1 MKTVDRQSRV
11 ASVDALRGLV
21 MIIMALD
28 HTRDFFH
35 ADAMLYQP
43 EDLSRT
49 NVILFFTRWVTHIC
63 APTFMFTAGLGAFFW
78 LKRSGKTTI
87 QLSRFLWTRGLWLML
102 LEVTVLRFAM
112 SFGLFSGPVLLTVL
126 WALGLS
132 MIVLGFLIWLPIR
145 LIAVFSILVIVLQHL
160 LDKVPIEKFGSAE
173 WLWHIVRQPGMVD
186 AGGII
191 VIVAYTLVAWFAVM
205 ALGFSAGPLMLEEE
219 RQRRRTLVYIGL
231 GLIVAFLVIRGI
243 NVYGDPVPW
252 STKVPG
258 MTILSF
264 LKCNKYPPSLDFL
277 LMTLGPALI
286 LLAWLDG
293 MRCSIQSADRLW
305 TCTAL
310 LFHPA
315 HDACSRADDSGGS
328 REVRE
333 DWVSLHP
340 RAFDRWLSKTLSR
353 ELRLSVVARLRHVG
367 SGCRPHVPALSLV
380 FTSQG
385 TTP

>member
-1 MKTVDRQSRV
+1 
-11 ASVDALRGLV
+11 

-43 EDLSRT
+43 EDLTRT

-63 APTFMFTAGLGAFFW
+63 APVFMFTAGVGAFFW
-78 LKRSGKTTI
+78 LKRSERTTI

-145 LIAVFSILVIVLQHL
+145 VIAVFSILVIVLQHL
-160 LDKVPIEKFGSAE
+160 LDKVLPIEKFGSAE
-173 WLWHIVRQPGMVD
+173 WLWHIVRQPGMFEV
-186 AGGII
+186 GGIV

-205 ALGFSAGPLMLEEE
+205 ALGFSAGPLMLKEENE
-219 RQRRRTLVYIGL
+219 RRRTLIYIGL
-231 GLIVAFLVIRGI
+231 GLIVAFLVIRGV

-264 LKCNKYPPSLDFL
+264 LRCNKYPPSLDFL
-277 LMTLGPALI
+277 LMTLGPAL
-286 LLAWLDG
+286 LLLDWLDG
-293 MRCSIQSADRLW
+293 MRFSRTNPLIVFGRVPLFYFILHMALAHALTIPAGLVKYGRIGFLFTPVPSI
-305 TCTAL
+305 
-310 LFHPA
+310 
-315 HDACSRADDSGGS
+315 GGS
-328 REVRE
+328 AKLYPENYGYPLWLVYVMWILVVVLMYPLCLWFSRVKERRN
-333 DWVSLHP
+333 DW
-340 RAFDRWLSKTLSR
+340 WLSYL
-353 ELRLSVVARLRHVG
+353 
-367 SGCRPHVPALSLV
+367 
-380 FTSQG
+380 
-385 TTP
+385 